1 MIFLGFLFFISSLYL
16 VYKLIA
22 FLDKVAQKS
31 SDRRKSTRRQK
42 RLPLEGKVERRKK
55 NGRRIAQ

>member
-1 MIFLGFLFFISSLYL
+1 MIFLGFLLFISSLYL
-16 VYKLIA
+16 VYKLIT

-42 RLPLEGKVERRKK
+42 RLPLEGKAERRKK